1 MFKLSVLFVHLLISL
16 IRIPFKAELLK
27 PKEKWPEFA
36 CIEDLVVASFSAVVS
51 QRTAGE
57 FSKAEHL
64 LLGPWVAS
72 HKQSEDKSLCIFSPL
87 SQFLGD

>member
-36 CIEDLVVASFSAVVS
+36 HIEDFVVACFSAVVS
-51 QRTAGE
+51 Q
-57 FSKAEHL
+57 
-64 LLGPWVAS
+64 
-72 HKQSEDKSLCIFSPL
+72 
-87 SQFLGD
+87 